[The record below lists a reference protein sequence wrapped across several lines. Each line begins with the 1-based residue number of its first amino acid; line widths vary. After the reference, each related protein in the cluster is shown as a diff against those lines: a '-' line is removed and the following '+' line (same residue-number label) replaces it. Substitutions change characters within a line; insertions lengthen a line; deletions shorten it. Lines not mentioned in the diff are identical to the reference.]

1 MHSKV
6 LIWIFVGLLLCHALP
21 VQAQKS
27 KAQCIKEKQVAM
39 QRIKAIQKI
48 LSSTLNQKE
57 VSIGQLTA
65 INRQIESSVVLM
77 KAIVQEIAFLLV
89 QAIKQWQQKQALEND
104 LAR

>member
-1 MHSKV
+1 MH
-6 LIWIFVGLLLCHALP
+6 
-21 VQAQKS
+21 QR
-27 KAQCIKEKQVAM
+27 KASSQ

-77 KAIVQEIAFLLV
+77 KAIVQEIALLE
-89 QAIKQWQQKQALEND
+89 QEIKQTQQGLTALEND
-104 LAR
+104 FGTIKKRICCYGIYRR